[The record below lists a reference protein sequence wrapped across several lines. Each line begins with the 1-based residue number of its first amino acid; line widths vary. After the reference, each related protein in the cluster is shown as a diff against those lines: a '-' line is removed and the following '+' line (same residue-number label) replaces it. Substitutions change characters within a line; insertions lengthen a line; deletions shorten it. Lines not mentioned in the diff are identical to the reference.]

1 MLQKEPVVNDSGNV
15 MVKNFNYRQPINVN
29 ITRMVKTSFK
39 IAPRGYLM
47 YSGYLN
53 TDHLNTEN
61 I

>member
-1 MLQKEPVVNDSGNV
+1 MLQKKPVVNDSGNV

-29 ITRMVKTSFK
+29 ITRMVKTIFK

-47 YSGYLN
+47 YSGDLN